1 MPQTSL
7 WMSRRIE
14 PRRAWPQRLCSSQS
28 LTLPVQ
34 GGIACPQGPHR
45 ACPVL
50 LCTVDMYAP
59 ALSLASQLLTDE
71 HFLPSSVRTPPT
83 PGTKEM
89 LSPRCQTE
97 SVNQSAQVP
106 MQVTFKIL
114 FQKMW
119 KKSAVIWCSN
129 LKVLSKYLYG
139 YRILW
144 KPKQLSVHASLLSC
158 VTWVIQVSRFK
169 IDILLRW
176 GRESHLISL
185 SLWIIIQVE
194 LLYF

>member
-14 PRRAWPQRLCSSQS
+14 PRRAWPQGLCSSQS

-34 GGIACPQGPHR
+34 GEIACPQGPHR
-45 ACPVL
+45 TCPVL
-50 LCTVDMYAP
+50 LCAVDMYAP
-59 ALSLASQLLTDE
+59 VLSLASQFLPDE
-71 HFLPSSVRTPPT
+71 HFLPSSPRTPPT

-89 LSPRCQTE
+89 LSPWCQMG

-106 MQVTFKIL
+106 IQVTLKIL

-119 KKSAVIWCSN
+119 KESAVIGCSN

-139 YRILW
+139 YRVSW
-144 KPKQLSVHASLLSC
+144 KPKQLSVHASLLSR
-158 VTWVIQVSRFK
+158 VTWVIQVSKFK
-169 IDILLRW
+169 IDILVRW

-194 LLYF
+194 LLCF